1 MAAEWDKATA
11 LQVNLK
17 FKYFNMVQIKLRQLG
32 VPNLIVDNSNSD
44 ANEFGQ
50 RNPSH
55 SKSKVAIVSNFTNIF
70 LIKIL
75 IKRSKILT
83 LKSIKFD

>member
-1 MAAEWDKATA
+1 MMQQTNLKDEYVMAAEWDKATA

-44 ANEFGQ
+44 AN
-50 RNPSH
+50 
-55 SKSKVAIVSNFTNIF
+55 
-70 LIKIL
+70 
-75 IKRSKILT
+75 
-83 LKSIKFD
+83 